1 MTVIR
6 IFFLK
11 FLLVLAFVCIVVRK
25 SGNFKVRNS
34 YSMSDIKIEFTDK
47 EITPWGGLAL
57 LKKMMDKMSFIE
69 LLKSSPL
76 PAQGSNRGYD
86 PVQIILQFIISIW
99 CGASRY
105 EHLEVTRF
113 DVVIQQLFGWK
124 QMAGH
129 RAFIRYF
136 QKFSMEDNTNVF
148 SHFYQWF
155 FNNLA
160 FNNFTLD
167 LDSSVVT
174 RYGEQQGA
182 AVGYNVKKPGRAS
195 HHPLM
200 AFVADVEMVAN
211 FWLRSGDAHS
221 ANNFEAFLLQTL
233 SHLENKAIGLLRAD
247 TGFYSNKIFK
257 LLETRT
263 TPISYVIACPMYV
276 TIQRTIQSQKLW
288 MKLDEGIEITE
299 TMYQSPTW
307 DKPRRLVMV
316 RQQVAQRPKAA
327 GKMLRLFED
336 DEIINGY
343 RHSCY
348 TTNSTLPA
356 AEVWRLY
363 RNRATCENRIKELK
377 YDYAVDKINQHRFDA
392 TETTLNFIMVAYNL
406 MSLFKQVIVQD
417 KVRPTL
423 KTLRYS
429 CLGIGSYMVKNGRE
443 RILKMSL
450 NMKRRSW
457 ITKLWENGNSILSP
471 FITLTI

>member
-1 MTVIR
+1 
-6 IFFLK
+6 
-11 FLLVLAFVCIVVRK
+11 
-25 SGNFKVRNS
+25 
-34 YSMSDIKIEFTDK
+34 MSDLKIEFTDK
-47 EITPWGGLAL
+47 EITPWGGIAL
-57 LKKMMDKMSFIE
+57 LKKMIDKMSFIE
-69 LLKSSPL
+69 LLKTCPL

-86 PVQIILQFIISIW
+86 PLQIIVQFIISIW

-113 DVVIQQLFGWK
+113 DGVIQQMFGWK
-124 QMAGH
+124 NMAGH

-136 QKFSMEDNTNVF
+136 RKFSMEDNTNVF
-148 SHFYQWF
+148 SNFYQWF

-174 RYGEQQGA
+174 RYGQQQGA
-182 AVGYNVKKPGRAS
+182 AVGYNVKKPGRSS

-211 FWLRSGDAHS
+211 FWLRSGDAHT
-221 ANNFEAFLLQTL
+221 ANNFEAFLLQSL
-233 SHLENKAIGLLRAD
+233 SHLQNKTIGLLRAD
-247 TGFYSNKIFK
+247 TGFYSKKIFE
-257 LLETRT
+257 LLETQHH
-263 TPISYVIACPMYV
+263 PISYLIACPMYV
-276 TIQRTIQSQKLW
+276 TIQRTIQSQKVW
-288 MKLDEGIEITE
+288 MKIDDGIEIAE

-316 RQQVAQRPKAA
+316 RQKVSQRPKAT

-348 TTNSTLPA
+348 ITNLTLPA

-377 YDYAVDKINQHRFDA
+377 YDYALDKINQHSFDA

-429 CLGIGSYMVKNGRE
+429 CLGIGSYIVKNGSE

-457 ITKLWENGNSILSP
+457 ITKLWENGNTISSP
-471 FITLTI
+471 FINLSG

>member
-11 FLLVLAFVCIVVRK
+11 LLLVLAFVCIVVRK

-233 SHLENKAIGLLRAD
+233 SHLENKTIGLLRAD

-257 LLETRT
+257 LLETNAA
-263 TPISYVIACPMYV
+263 PISYVIACPMYV
-276 TIQRTIQSQKLW
+276 TIQRTIQSQKIW
-288 MKLDEGIEITE
+288 IILDEGIEIAE
-299 TMYQSPTW
+299 TIYQSPTW
-307 DKPRRLVMV
+307 DKPRRLVIV
-316 RQQVAQRPKAA
+316 RQQVAQRPKAT

-348 TTNSTLPA
+348 ITNLTCRRQKCGDFIETGLPA
-356 AEVWRLY
+356 KTGS
-363 RNRATCENRIKELK
+363 RN
-377 YDYAVDKINQHRFDA
+377 
-392 TETTLNFIMVAYNL
+392 
-406 MSLFKQVIVQD
+406 
-417 KVRPTL
+417 
-423 KTLRYS
+423 
-429 CLGIGSYMVKNGRE
+429 
-443 RILKMSL
+443 
-450 NMKRRSW
+450 
-457 ITKLWENGNSILSP
+457 
-471 FITLTI
+471 

>member
-1 MTVIR
+1 
-6 IFFLK
+6 
-11 FLLVLAFVCIVVRK
+11 
-25 SGNFKVRNS
+25 
-34 YSMSDIKIEFTDK
+34 MSDLKIEFTDK
-47 EITPWGGLAL
+47 EITAWGGIAL
-57 LKKMMDKMSFIE
+57 LKKMIDKMSFID
-69 LLKSSPL
+69 LLKTCPL
-76 PAQGSNRGYD
+76 PSQGSNRGYD
-86 PVQIILQFIISIW
+86 PVQIIVQFIISIW

-113 DVVIQQLFGWK
+113 DGVIQQMFGWK
-124 QMAGH
+124 SMAGH
-129 RAFIRYF
+129 RSFIRYF

-148 SHFYQWF
+148 RNVYQWF

-174 RYGEQQGA
+174 RYGQQQGA
-182 AVGYNVKKPGRAS
+182 AVGYNVKKPGRSS

-200 AFVADVEMVAN
+200 AFVADVQMVAN
-211 FWLRSGDAHS
+211 FWLRSGDAHT

-233 SHLENKAIGLLRAD
+233 SHLQNKTIGLLRAD
-247 TGFYSNKIFK
+247 TGFYSKKIFE
-257 LLETRT
+257 LLETQQQ
-263 TPISYVIACPMYV
+263 PISYLIACPMYV
-276 TIQRTIQSQKLW
+276 TIQRTIQSQKVW
-288 MKLDEGIEITE
+288 MKIDDGIEIAE

-316 RQQVAQRPKAA
+316 RQKVSQRPKAT
-327 GKMLRLFED
+327 GKVLRLFED

-348 TTNSTLPA
+348 ITNLTLPA

-377 YDYAVDKINQHRFDA
+377 YDYALDKINQQSFDA

-429 CLGIGSYMVKNGRE
+429 CLGIGSYIVKNGSE

-457 ITKLWENGNSILSP
+457 ITKLWESGNTIPSP
-471 FITLTI
+471 FINLSD

>member
-1 MTVIR
+1 MT
-6 IFFLK
+6 
-11 FLLVLAFVCIVVRK
+11 LA
-25 SGNFKVRNS
+25 VRNP
-34 YSMSDIKIEFTDK
+34 YLMSDINIDFTDK
-47 EITPWGGLAL
+47 EITAWGGIAL

-69 LLKSSPL
+69 LLKTSPL
-76 PAQGSNRGYD
+76 PSQGSNRGYD
-86 PVQIILQFIISIW
+86 PVQIIVQFIISIW

-113 DVVIQQLFGWK
+113 DGVIQQMFGWK
-124 QMAGH
+124 SMAGH

-148 SHFYQWF
+148 SNFYQWF

-182 AVGYNVKKPGRAS
+182 AVGYNARKPGRSS

-211 FWLRSGDAHS
+211 FWLRSGDAHT

-233 SHLENKAIGLLRAD
+233 SHLQNKTIGLLRAD
-247 TGFYSNKIFK
+247 TGFYSKKIFE
-257 LLETRT
+257 LLETQPL
-263 TPISYVIACPMYV
+263 PISYVVACPMYV
-276 TIQRTIQSQKLW
+276 TIQRTIQSQKVW
-288 MKLDEGIEITE
+288 MKLDEGIEIAE
-299 TMYQSPTW
+299 RMYQSPTW

-316 RQQVAQRPKAA
+316 RQKVSQRPKAT
-327 GKMLRLFED
+327 GKVLRLFED

-348 TTNSTLPA
+348 ITNLSLPP
-356 AEVWRLY
+356 AEVSRLY

-377 YDYAVDKINQHRFDA
+377 YDYALDKINQHSFDA

-429 CLGIGSYMVKNGRE
+429 CLGIGSYMVKNGSE

-457 ITKLWENGNSILSP
+457 ITKLWENGNTISSP
-471 FITLTI
+471 FITLSG